1 MWSPNGVVFMFE
13 NVFGHERN
21 KELLGRM
28 AKRDQLHHGL
38 CFYGPAGIGKRL
50 MAQELAKIMLCETRT
65 GCGECRHCVKLANG
79 NHPDYREIY
88 PDGTTMKV
96 DQIREISENLHFR
109 PFEGRVRMILLD
121 QVELL
126 REEAANAFL
135 KSLEEPPDYVYFILI
150 TSDVKALLPTIQSR
164 CQKIGFQS
172 LTPEDKKNILI
183 NRFEKHETMAERL
196 ASISFRRLETDEDA
210 WNDFVRDVKKVLQF
224 YQLMKKEGHA
234 MDHFS
239 ELVRDKGSL
248 ERFMDHLM
256 ATTREITMVAKGRT
270 PSPLFNDFAE
280 IISELAD
287 RFPAQSWREAWE
299 ELTRLAGKRKLNL
312 NLSLF
317 FNAFSVTAL
326 NLLDSEERV
335 LKARLAKRR

>member
-1 MWSPNGVVFMFE
+1 MFE

-38 CFYGPAGIGKRL
+38 CFFGPAGIGKRL
-50 MAQELAKIMLCETRT
+50 MAQELAKIMLCEDRS
-65 GCGECRHCVKLANG
+65 GCGRCKHCTKLANG
-79 NHPDYREIY
+79 NHPDYREIH
-88 PDGTTMKV
+88 PDGSNIKV

-109 PFEGRVRMILLD
+109 PFEGRVRMIVLD
-121 QVELL
+121 QVESF

-135 KSLEEPPDYVYFILI
+135 KSLEEPPDYVYFILV

-172 LTPEDKKNILI
+172 LTPADKKNILI

-196 ASISFRRLETDEDA
+196 ASISFRRLETDEEA
-210 WNDFVRDVKKVLQF
+210 WNLFCRDLKKILQF
-224 YQLMKKEGHA
+224 YQLMAKEGHA
-234 MDHFS
+234 MDLFS
-239 ELVRDKGSL
+239 ELVRDKSAL
-248 ERFMDHLM
+248 ERFLDHLM
-256 ATTREITMVAKGRT
+256 ATTREITMVAKGV
-270 PSPLFNDFAE
+270 PASPLFNDFREDIAA
-280 IISELAD
+280 LAA
-287 RFPAQSWREAWE
+287 RFPADAWRKAWE
-299 ELTRLAGKRKLNL
+299 ELTRLAGKRQVNV

-326 NLLDSEERV
+326 NLVQNEERI
-335 LKARLAKRR
+335 LKQRLSRGR